1 MEQNIFFEKE
11 RVKFLKYLRKNLKYE
26 KIVDSCLWRTC
37 PSHIILKI
45 IYKEIDTSD
54 QFRIEHFIRC
64 SVFTADFGRLA
75 DVGFSPAFKIKKESE
90 KEIHY
95 IFEKKLVDEH
105 PHGKITTTMSMGGGF
120 VSYGRDESG
129 RLWEKFF
136 GEQYKL
142 KRN

>member
-37 PSHIILKI
+37 PSLIILKI

-120 VSYGRDESG
+120 V
-129 RLWEKFF
+129 LWS
-136 GEQYKL
+136 
-142 KRN
+142 